1 MNLGTN
7 HTTANELN
15 LLPGDAAWLSPSVL
29 EQYNKTRPL
38 GPQEL
43 LCHAP
48 FKSIYFGHHGKAIAC
63 CYNRT
68 YILGEYPKR
77 SIKEIWFG
85 AEADTLRQYIKHN
98 NLTNG
103 CMGCHGQLIAGNFDA
118 VKTKQYDE
126 LAFNANAYPS
136 VMEFELSNV
145 CNLECV
151 MCSGFFSS
159 LIRRKRENLP
169 EIPMYYDAAFID
181 QLEEFIPYLQE
192 VKFYGGEPFLIDYY
206 YNIWDRIIAINPK
219 VRISIQTNAT
229 TYNKRVEGILEKA
242 NVHINISLDSLQ
254 KETYESIRVNAK
266 FERVMENIRA
276 FHAYCKERNTFFGI
290 SACMMRN
297 NWQEAP
303 DFINFCNNMN
313 VPVYFHTVFH
323 PKDLALVSLP
333 ADELENIA
341 SVLSAHDFS
350 DKTPVQKKN
359 KRHYEDLINQ
369 INGWVRSAGDQTKVA
384 LNINSVAALESF
396 LLNRLTH
403 KVSDE
408 QELETKKARLKTQL
422 QMIIQKVDADT
433 LSKSLQSVNLYD
445 PNHDIDN
452 MLRNILNLPI
462 EELAEIITASARRV
476 DTEK

>member
-1 MNLGTN
+1 MYQIETDKPKKPLD
-7 HTTANELN
+7 

-29 EQYNKTRPL
+29 EEYNKTRPL
-38 GPQEL
+38 GPQKL

-68 YILGEYPKR
+68 YILGEYPAN

-85 AEADTLRQYIKHN
+85 EAAETLRQYIKHN
-98 NLTNG
+98 NLTSG
-103 CMGCHGQLIAGNFDA
+103 CMGCHGQLVAGNFDA

-126 LAFNANAYPS
+126 RPFNFNLYPS
-136 VMEFELSNV
+136 VLEFELSNV

-169 EIPMYYDAAFID
+169 EIPMYYDTAFVE
-181 QLEEFIPYLQE
+181 QLDEFIPHLEE

-206 YNIWDRIIAINPK
+206 YNIWDRIIVLNPK

-229 TYNKRVEGILEKA
+229 TYNKRVESILEKA
-242 NVHINISLDSLQ
+242 NVHLNISLDSLQ
-254 KETYESIRVNAK
+254 KDTYEAIRVNAK
-266 FERVMENIRA
+266 FERVMENIHA
-276 FHAYCKERNTFFGI
+276 FHSYCKARNTFFGI

-297 NWQEAP
+297 NWHEAP
-303 DFINFCNNMN
+303 DFINLCNEWN

-323 PKDLALVSLP
+323 PKDLALISLP
-333 ADELENIA
+333 VKELESI
-341 SVLSAHDFS
+341 SSILSAHSFPS
-350 DKTPVQKKN
+350 DTPVQRKN

-369 INGWVRSAGDQTKVA
+369 INGWIKTTTEREDMGLRISSIAG
-384 LNINSVAALESF
+384 LEKYLS
-396 LLNRLTH
+396 
-403 KVSDE
+403 
-408 QELETKKARLKTQL
+408 ARLKQQL
-422 QMIIQKVDADT
+422 NNADELKEKGAMLKNKLQLIAELVPPSII
-433 LSKSLQSVNLYD
+433 SKSIESINLYD

-462 EELAEIITASARRV
+462 GELVEIVKASASRV
-476 DTEK
+476 NKD